1 MSSTEYGRAV
11 SLQAMTSVLS
21 ELTSEAVD
29 ATWRTPVAI
38 RRVLGRVVEEAPRH
52 IVLLPDSRAD
62 EAFDLAADGVDF
74 VDGDVAELRFLR
86 DEVGGVPVIF
96 APEELRMMA
105 TRSGPLLHMR
115 LGSQPPIGRSQGG
128 LLEEL
133 FAEVRDEQSESAGPH
148 AYRLLGG
155 NIIIVPQ
162 GFMVGGRLMGDLPSG
177 TWSRMLRLSADALRA
192 QLG

>member
-1 MSSTEYGRAV
+1 
-11 SLQAMTSVLS
+11 MTSVLS

-38 RRVLGRVVEEAPRH
+38 RHVLGRVVEEAPRH

-74 VDGDVAELRFLR
+74 VDGDATELLFLR
-86 DEVGGVPVIF
+86 EEVGGVPVLF
-96 APEELRMMA
+96 APEELRLMV

-115 LGSQPPIGRSQGG
+115 LRSRPPIGRSQGG

-133 FAEVRDEQSESAGPH
+133 FEEVRDEESEPGGPH

-155 NIIIVPQ
+155 NLVIVPQ

-177 TWSRMLRLSADALRA
+177 TWSRMVRLSADALRA
-192 QLG
+192 QLD